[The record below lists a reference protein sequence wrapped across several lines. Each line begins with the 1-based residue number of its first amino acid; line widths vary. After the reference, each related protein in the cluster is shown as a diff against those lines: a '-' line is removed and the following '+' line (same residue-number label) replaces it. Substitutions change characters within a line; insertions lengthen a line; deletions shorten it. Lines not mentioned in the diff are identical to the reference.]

1 MKRKSFRSM
10 ECPIALALDRVG
22 EWWSMLILREAVH
35 GSTRF
40 DQFQKAL
47 GIAPNM
53 LTRRLEALVDSG
65 VLERRQYSEHPP
77 RHEYILT
84 ERGADFWPV
93 LVTLMAWGNKH
104 FAPHGEVV
112 LLADRA
118 TGKLADPKLID
129 KRTGAE
135 ITSERF
141 ALAPGPK
148 AGARVKSKY
157 ATASS
162 ASSERASGTLSE
174 RASGTTR
181 SRTGS
186 GPRPS

>member
-1 MKRKSFRSM
+1 MKRKSFRAM

-22 EWWSMLILREAVH
+22 EWWSMLIVREAIH

-65 VLERRQYSEHPP
+65 IFERRQYSEHPP
-77 RHEYILT
+77 RYEYVLT
-84 ERGADFWPV
+84 GRGADFWPV

-112 LLADRA
+112 LLADIA

-129 KRTGAE
+129 SLTGTE
-135 ITSERF
+135 ITSDRF

-148 AGARVKSKY
+148 AGARAKGKY
-157 ATASS
+157 GAALAGGS
-162 ASSERASGTLSE
+162 R
-174 RASGTTR
+174 RTR
-181 SRTGS
+181 SA
-186 GPRPS
+186 PSQQPS